1 MSERE
6 WDIKSITETLKISG
20 EPVSDFMRGD
30 GVVLSYPSND
40 ARLEL
45 YPEKFAMRFRV
56 GHLRLDMTD
65 VIGLSATKH
74 GLQISAGQS
83 DTPTIFT
90 LRPDGSVTVA
100 VKKTSQPR
108 TQVAT
113 EQSSTPSEAPSQGVV
128 ATDTPRI
135 AEKEPEAEKDRVTLT
150 GRVGREPSS
159 RTTPNGRLVV
169 RVPLAVH
176 EGEETKWHQLV
187 FFDDLAKKVADTT
200 HKGALVSVIGYRHTR
215 EVKTKDGRKREV
227 EEIYGATLQPRS

>member
-20 EPVSDFMRGD
+20 EPVRDFMRGD

-45 YPEKFAMRFRV
+45 YPEKFAMRYRV

-65 VIGLSATKH
+65 VIGLAATKN
-74 GLQISAGQS
+74 GLQIRAGEA
-83 DTPTIFT
+83 DGPTVFT

-100 VKKTSQPR
+100 VKKAAPPR
-108 TQVAT
+108 TQMAT
-113 EQSSTPSEAPSQGVV
+113 EQPSASAEASSQAV
-128 ATDTPRI
+128 ATTDTAKS

-176 EGEETKWHQLV
+176 EGEQTNWHQLV
-187 FFDDLAKKVADTT
+187 FFDDLGKKVAESV
-200 HKGALVSVIGYRHTR
+200 HKGALVNVIGYRHIR
-215 EVKTKDGRKREV
+215 EVNAKDGGKREV

>member
-20 EPVSDFMRGD
+20 DPVSDFIRGD
-30 GVVLSYPSND
+30 GIVLSYPSND

-45 YPEKFAMRFRV
+45 YPEKFAMRYRV
-56 GHLRLDMTD
+56 GHLRLDMNNVT
-65 VIGLSATKH
+65 GLAATKS
-74 GLQISAGQS
+74 GLQIRAGEA
-83 DTPTIFT
+83 DTPTVFT

-100 VKKTSQPR
+100 VRKTSQPR

-113 EQSSTPSEAPSQGVV
+113 EQPLTPPEAPSQGVA
-128 ATDTPRI
+128 ATDTARI

-176 EGEETKWHQLV
+176 EGEETNWHQLV
-187 FFDDLAKKVADTT
+187 FFDDLGKKVIEGV
-200 HKGALVSVIGYRHTR
+200 HKGELVSVIGYRHIR
-215 EVKTKDGRKREV
+215 EVNAKDGGKREV